1 MEKDMADIDY
11 SQFQLEANKLMKEVH
26 HLLLRNNK
34 TDAVNKLDEVMAE
47 LKLMKTAIKYHA

>member
-1 MEKDMADIDY
+1 MANIDY

-26 HLLLRNNK
+26 HLLLSNNK

-47 LKLMKTAIKYHA
+47 LKLMKTAIKYNA